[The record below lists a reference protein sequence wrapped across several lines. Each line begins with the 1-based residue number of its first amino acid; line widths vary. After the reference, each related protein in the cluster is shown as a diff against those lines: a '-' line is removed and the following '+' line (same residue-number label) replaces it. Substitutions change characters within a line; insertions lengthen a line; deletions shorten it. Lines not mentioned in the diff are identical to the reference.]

1 MPPPPPGAPVS
12 GYPVQF
18 SFDAPERI
26 ARWRPLVHWLL
37 AIPHFIIV
45 YALGIVSGIVV
56 FISWFAGVI
65 TGRIPEDLQSIV
77 VMTTRYST
85 RVSTYIM
92 FLRPEYPP
100 FGLS

>member
-1 MPPPPPGAPVS
+1 
-12 GYPVQF
+12 VQF